1 MSYGPQEDAAYMRD
15 PDRWPHW
22 PVLPLVERDR
32 PGSDRRSGI
41 MVEQK
46 KGDRLKVWV
55 NAIMWQLKAGNLV
68 EQLNEM
74 SSEVKEYESFEALA
88 LEWRID

>member
-1 MSYGPQEDAAYMRD
+1 
-15 PDRWPHW
+15 
-22 PVLPLVERDR
+22 
-32 PGSDRRSGI
+32 